1 MDKSNLGRIASGATC
16 DRVTTH
22 STLHQLLQRRGPM
35 PMLSVARPGLIAK
48 AVLTSLCT
56 AQRCSAHN
64 GTAASRTVAAL
75 LAFPPAPPLSSSTLF
90 PSPTTSEEPKSHF
103 RITQRRSAISLGSR
117 IQGTLAALGLR
128 RRMQTVY
135 HPHTPET
142 AGMIL
147 AVKELVEVQNV
158 PASAVR
164 TAGQQRAERKAPRG
178 FVVVGS
184 KREGSSALPRLA

>member
-1 MDKSNLGRIASGATC
+1 MQLHLHCTTTTMLNLVRP
-16 DRVTTH
+16 
-22 STLHQLLQRRGPM
+22 TLTLNGLLN
-35 PMLSVARPGLIAK
+35 
-48 AVLTSLCT
+48 SLRT
-56 AQRCSAHN
+56 MQRCSVHN

-75 LAFPPAPPLSSSTLF
+75 LASPTPQLSSSSSSS
-90 PSPTTSEEPKSHF
+90 SPTAPGEPYTHF
-103 RITQRRSAISLGSR
+103 RITLRRSGISLGKR
-117 IQGTLAALGLR
+117 VQGTLAALGLR

-135 HPHTPET
+135 HSHTPEA

-164 TAGQQRAERKAPRG
+164 TAGQQRKERKALRG

-184 KREGSSALPRLA
+184 KREGSSASGLTL